1 MYMHLAWNDWLYSSM
16 VTVRTCRAHWN
27 PFWCSSHT
35 YCWSSSTFQLWS
47 VCFEIFFLNI
57 THSSSYLH
65 IHLSISANYGK
76 QVFSNMHT
84 DRKLSR
90 NYTCYPDAS
99 VLCSL
104 YSKGLWKANVIVM
117 DNSMEVMVL
126 DKYSMP
132 FNEFKCM
139 KYRAITAV
147 NLDLF
152 KMHLCA
158 YRPTQPFFGNT
169 QDKRMT

>member
-1 MYMHLAWNDWLYSSM
+1 ML
-16 VTVRTCRAHWN
+16 C
-27 PFWCSSHT
+27 
-35 YCWSSSTFQLWS
+35 SSTFQLWS

-117 DNSMEVMVL
+117 DNSMEVTVL

-132 FNEFKCM
+132 FNDLNVWNTGLNNSSKLRSIQNASLCIQTNSAILWE
-139 KYRAITAV
+139 YTRQENDIEAAIILRAERLHNSIRT
-147 NLDLF
+147 
-152 KMHLCA
+152 
-158 YRPTQPFFGNT
+158 
-169 QDKRMT
+169 